1 MMDTHHGWNFSHKPQ
16 YIGFVMSFVLTVA
29 AYRITINHELSDSL
43 LTLTIVGFAFLQA
56 LIQLVFFLHLG
67 LESKPHWS
75 LVTFLFTVLVILIV
89 IGGSLWIMNNL
100 DYNLMPT
107 MHKHS
112 M

>member
-16 YIGFVMSFVLTVA
+16 YIGFVMSVVLTVA
-29 AYRITINHELSDSL
+29 AYRIAINHELTGSL
-43 LTLTIVGFAFLQA
+43 LTMTIVGFAFLQA

-75 LVTFLFTVLVILIV
+75 LITFLFTVLVILIV

-107 MHKHS
+107 MQK
-112 M
+112 